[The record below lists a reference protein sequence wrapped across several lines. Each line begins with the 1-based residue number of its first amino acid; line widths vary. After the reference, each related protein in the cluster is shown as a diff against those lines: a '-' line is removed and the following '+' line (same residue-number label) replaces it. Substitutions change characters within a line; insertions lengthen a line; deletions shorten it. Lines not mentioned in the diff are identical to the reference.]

1 MDFSSGMHNAR
12 IISSFS
18 NRDLESYTGAAFI
31 VLLHNPPCPVLAAA
45 ALGAPMRVAM
55 AAAPG
60 QPEGVASLA
69 TPPSVPAPTPA
80 EGGGGLVHAGHAS
93 VVNSQRWLL
102 VTID

>member
-1 MDFSSGMHNAR
+1 
-12 IISSFS
+12 
-18 NRDLESYTGAAFI
+18 
-31 VLLHNPPCPVLAAA
+31 
-45 ALGAPMRVAM
+45 MRVAM

-102 VTID
+102 VTIDWHWIFPVFVNHKSAQARLTGIGSLLVTLVGRD